1 MFRSRGAVR
10 WLAATVV
17 AYATIL
23 VDTADHAPL
32 YVAVVVDPPPETL
45 TQALELGR
53 LLRWLNLRTPWY
65 TQSDAF
71 LLVQQL
77 HHSPS
82 A

>member
-1 MFRSRGAVR
+1 MVLSRRAAG

-17 AYATIL
+17 AFAAIM
-23 VDTADHAPL
+23 VDTADHAPPL

-65 TQSDAF
+65 IQSDAF
-71 LLVQQL
+71 LVGAITA
-77 HHSPS
+77 P
-82 A
+82 